1 MAFAFTRFVVT
12 FPIITFLAT
21 DYMATAIASFVAA
34 FATVAAFVL
43 GYFALWSHILI
54 FILVCPIHETIET

>member
-1 MAFAFTRFVVT
+1 
-12 FPIITFLAT
+12 
-21 DYMATAIASFVAA
+21 MATAIASFVAA

-43 GYFALWSHILI
+43 GYFVLWSQIFF